1 MLANA
6 LRPTRW
12 RLPFFRRSLATQSPG
27 SATAARR
34 PPQTTSTLNSGGRY
48 SQSGAMPVPYPTTHL
63 YFGKYSYKPTIAE
76 WRELFERFGE
86 LERLYI
92 PFAWNNRTN
101 KMKAQNFGFVSF
113 CTREAATAAHNA
125 SVSGTITLGGS
136 SMRLVTN
143 YVAEQPDAGWPWK
156 DAPDV
161 QPTHTLALRVQNL
174 LLPPDRISEALA
186 QFGAHKIRL
195 NGVVFVRFERAED
208 AKTVWERYR
217 DEPLVVDGTAVQ
229 VRYAQDI
236 DLKGKSGSAAAGAE
250 VVPDEGS

>member
-1 MLANA
+1 MLAKA

-12 RLPFFRRSLATQSPG
+12 RLPFFRRYLATQ
-27 SATAARR
+27 TAARR
-34 PPQTTSTLNSGGRY
+34 PPQTMSTLKSGGRY
-48 SQSGAMPVPYPTTHL
+48 SQSGAVPVPYPTTHL
-63 YFGKYSYKPTIAE
+63 YFGKYSYKPTISE
-76 WRELFERFGE
+76 WREVFERFGE

-92 PFAWNNRTN
+92 PFSWNNRAN
-101 KMKAQNFGFVSF
+101 RMKAQNHGFVSF
-113 CTREAATAAHNA
+113 RTQEAATAAHNA
-125 SVSGTITLGGS
+125 SINGTITLGGS

-143 YVAEQPDAGWPWK
+143 YVAGQPDAGWPWK

-186 QFGAHKIRL
+186 EFGAHEIRL

-217 DEPLVVDGTAVQ
+217 DEPLVVDGTAIQ
-229 VRYAQDI
+229 IRYAQD
-236 DLKGKSGSAAAGAE
+236 KNPKENSEVAGAE
-250 VVPDEGS
+250 VVPDEVS